1 MTRIDFYL
9 QQTPATA
16 SLDTLVCRLVEKA
29 FRQGHRTYVLTADAE
44 SAVRLDGLLW
54 TFSGNSFVPHG
65 VYNDANV
72 SEAESPPV
80 MLGHREPPSTWH
92 EVLVT
97 LGPDVPGCF
106 SRFERVA
113 EMVGIEEQDKVR
125 ARERF
130 RFYRD
135 RGYTLETHEI

>member
-9 QQTPATA
+9 QQAESAA
-16 SLDTLVCRLVEKA
+16 SLDTLVCRLVDKA
-29 FRQGHRTYVLTADAE
+29 FRQGHRTYILTADAE
-44 SAVRLDGLLW
+44 SAARLDNLLW
-54 TFSGNSFVPHG
+54 TFSGDSFVPHG
-65 VYNDANV
+65 VYTGTVDTPT
-72 SEAESPPV
+72 EPPPV
-80 MLGHREPPSTWH
+80 MLGHREPPPAWH
-92 EVLVT
+92 DVLVT

-113 EMVGIEEQDKVR
+113 EVVGVDEGDKKR

-135 RGYTLETHEI
+135 RGYPLETHEI

>member
-9 QQTPATA
+9 QQAPASS
-16 SLDTLVCRLVEKA
+16 SLDILVCRLVDKA

-44 SAVRLDGLLW
+44 SATRLDTLLW
-54 TFSGNSFVPHG
+54 TFSGGSFVPHG
-65 VYNDANV
+65 LYTGAGDSA
-72 SEAESPPV
+72 SETPPV
-80 MLGHREPPSTWH
+80 MFGHLEPPPTWH
-92 EVLVT
+92 DVLVS
-97 LGPDVPGCF
+97 LGSEVPNCF

-113 EMVGIEEQDKVR
+113 EVVSAAEADKIR

-135 RGYTLETHEI
+135 RGYPLETHAI